1 MDLKGTIVVL
11 PYDYNNKIFDYSNVS
26 NAKYYYIRELLKKH
40 NIQLHTQDILPEEKS
55 DFSLYIDHHVKRPR
69 NNKNYLIVNE
79 PHPIVQKNHVKKSL
93 SFFNKVF
100 TWNDLLVDNHRIFKF
115 QLSHDFSRLKLINE
129 KHQSG
134 FCLVNSN
141 KKSNNKYE
149 NYSLRYKVI
158 DFFKNRE
165 DRFDLYGKGWDKLAY
180 ENFYIDYL
188 FKNFPQSPPKAWRG
202 SITDKNNNFNMEYKR
217 RLVSTYKFQFAIE
230 NSKNIYGYISEK
242 IIDCF
247 LSGNIPLYSGCKNIS
262 EFIPSQAYINLDD
275 FDNFS
280 QAYSYII
287 NMTDDEEKTIK
298 KAGID
303 FLTGPNKIIFDA
315 KYNSKIVVNN
325 IINDFS

>member
-1 MDLKGTIVVL
+1 
-11 PYDYNNKIFDYSNVS
+11 
-26 NAKYYYIRELLKKH
+26 
-40 NIQLHTQDILPEEKS
+40 
-55 DFSLYIDHHVKRPR
+55 
-69 NNKNYLIVNE
+69 
-79 PHPIVQKNHVKKSL
+79 
-93 SFFNKVF
+93 
-100 TWNDLLVDNHRIFKF
+100 
-115 QLSHDFSRLKLINE
+115 
-129 KHQSG
+129 
-134 FCLVNSN
+134 
-141 KKSNNKYE
+141 
-149 NYSLRYKVI
+149 
-158 DFFKNRE
+158 
-165 DRFDLYGKGWDKLAY
+165 
-180 ENFYIDYL
+180 
-188 FKNFPQSPPKAWRG
+188 
-202 SITDKNNNFNMEYKR
+202 MEYKR